1 MRCERVRGPSRQTG
15 DQPLLNQ
22 TPRIED
28 RTKVMIR
35 ARLRGPNGECDACVL
50 DISSR
55 GLAASTTT
63 PPARGEFVE
72 LLVGRSRLVGQ
83 VRWTGQRR
91 FGVSLSERV
100 SVISVIANEGEP
112 AEMSRRVETNG
123 RGANTAVAAR
133 EGRNRIEFIVFMAIA
148 AAATLTVAD
157 YARTTLSSLS
167 IVESKLAVE

>member
-1 MRCERVRGPSRQTG
+1 MRFERVRGPSRQTG

-91 FGVSLSERV
+91 FGVLQ
-100 SVISVIANEGEP
+100 
-112 AEMSRRVETNG
+112 ET
-123 RGANTAVAAR
+123 RW
-133 EGRNRIEFIVFMAIA
+133 
-148 AAATLTVAD
+148 
-157 YARTTLSSLS
+157 
-167 IVESKLAVE
+167 